1 MISYDTELLSKMCAQ
16 VDLVEYAS
24 QTVEFNK
31 RGDSGWVAHCPRHID
46 RTPSLTIT
54 HKGDDE
60 PDLFFCF
67 SCHVGGTIIN
77 WMETFEGLK
86 FTQAVEKLSKITGTE
101 LRITKQSE
109 TVKFYK
115 KIKSISEVTKTQNI
129 VRHMLSDDYMC
140 QFEKEVPEEWE
151 QEGISPKV
159 MEEYGIRVDHRSN
172 RIVYPIYDAD
182 DRLIG
187 AKGRTRYSRY
197 KELNI
202 QKYQFYNK
210 IGTTDFFVGM
220 HENKQQILDANEV
233 IIFEGIKSGMK
244 LTTYENKRN
253 WLAAETSYLN
263 DDQVKILLKMQI
275 KNVVIAFDQ
284 DVSLDKIKKCT
295 ENLRKFTNVYA
306 VIDKRKLLEEKMSP
320 VDKGREVWD
329 ELYKERIRI

>member
-1 MISYDTELLSKMCAQ
+1 MEYDKDILSKMCSQ

-24 QTVEFNK
+24 QTVDFKK
-31 RGDSGWVAHCPRHID
+31 RGDNGWVAHCPRHID
-46 RTPSLTIT
+46 KTPSLTIT
-54 HKGDDE
+54 QKGEGE

-77 WMETFEGLK
+77 WMETFEKLNFG
-86 FTQAVEKLSKITGTE
+86 QAVEKLSNITGTE
-101 LRITKQSE
+101 LKVTKQSE
-109 TVKFYK
+109 TVRFYK

-140 QFEKEVPEEWE
+140 QFDKEVPKEWE
-151 QEGISPKV
+151 EEGISPEV
-159 MEEYGIRVDHRSN
+159 MDEYGIRVDHGSN

-182 DRLIG
+182 DRLVG
-187 AKGRTRYSRY
+187 AKGRTRYTRY

-220 HENKQQILDANEV
+220 HENKQKILEANEV

-244 LTTYENKRN
+244 LTTFEDKRN

-263 DDQVKILLKMQI
+263 DEQVKILLKMQI
-275 KNVVIAFDQ
+275 KNVVIAFDK
-284 DVSLDKIKKCT
+284 DVTLDKIKKCT
-295 ENLRKFTNVYA
+295 EKLRKFTNVFA
-306 VIDKRKLLEEKMSP
+306 VIDKRKLLDEKMSP

-329 ELYKERIRI
+329 ILYKERTLIL